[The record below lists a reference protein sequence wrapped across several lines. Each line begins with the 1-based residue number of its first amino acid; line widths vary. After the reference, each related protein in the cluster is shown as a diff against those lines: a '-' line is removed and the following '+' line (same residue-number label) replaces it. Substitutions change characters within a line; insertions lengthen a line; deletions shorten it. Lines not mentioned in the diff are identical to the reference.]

1 MENNL
6 GEYIKSLRKNDKK
19 KRSILKTIE
28 ELKISKQYL
37 MDIEKNKRIPS
48 GDLLQRIINMYGL
61 LPDKQ
66 IFLYDLAANSYKQ
79 KKIPF
84 DIVSYIIDNEEEK
97 KILREKIYKNFIN
110 EVEKNGNDKSFKN

>member
-6 GEYIKSLRKNDKK
+6 GEYIKSLRKNDAK

-79 KKIPF
+79 KKLPF
-84 DIVSYIIDNEEEK
+84 DIVNYIIDNDEEK
-97 KILREKIYKNFIN
+97 KLLREKIYKKFIN
-110 EVEKNGNDKSFKN
+110 EVENNGNN